1 MILLYYIALIL
12 FAVFGVVNFIFLWI
26 SKRKYPRGYW
36 LQTAKNIDKF
46 GNKEFRFLWNKTLI
60 KQKDVFWAWTFGNE
74 EETISE
80 VLGWNW
86 TYNNLTL
93 LGKFT
98 VFLLGVNHCRKAAGR
113 LPIQEEPLTIVL
125 RVATWITIVSTLI
138 YIGYEIT
145 N

>member
-12 FAVFGVVNFIFLWI
+12 FAIFGVVNFIYLWI
-26 SKRKYPRGYW
+26 SKRRYPRGYW

-46 GNKEFRFLWNKTLI
+46 GNAAFKALWNGLLI
-60 KQKDVFWAWTFGNE
+60 TKNAEYRFGDIS
-74 EETISE
+74 ETISE

-86 TYNNLTL
+86 TYNTL
-93 LGKFT
+93 KPLGKFT

-125 RVATWITIVSTLI
+125 RVATWITIVLTLI

>member
-12 FAVFGVVNFIFLWI
+12 FAVFGVVNFFYLMI

-46 GNKEFRFLWNKTLI
+46 GNAEFKALWNGLLI
-60 KQKDVFWAWTFGNE
+60 TKDAEYRFGDIS
-74 EETISE
+74 ETISE